1 MSNRRRL
8 WQIFGPVICA
18 VLLLIAVLLFPWDRT
33 YSANSIFEAATSQS
47 DRIFKGQRMKQDAL
61 AGKYVPFFG
70 SSELSRMDSLHPSVL
85 AYKYNRNYTPFL
97 LGGAGSQSLA
107 HFYGM
112 QGIKSQLTNKKA
124 VVIISPQWFTKKGQ
138 DKNAFSLYYSNL
150 QAINFLLDAKDSIA
164 TRYAARRLLQMPS
177 GKSSETVKYALMT
190 VASGQPLSE
199 SQKLVLQTRRRM
211 LVNEDTFFSTFQLPD
226 RVNKIKAQAKL
237 LPDKYTIN
245 GLTKVA
251 DAEGSLHTTN
261 NKFAIDNTFFKTRLN
276 EKKLKKLKGG
286 QKHFDYTKS
295 VEYSDFELMLKQF
308 AHEHT
313 DVLFIIPPI
322 NAKWAKYTHLS
333 NKVYQKSVKKIKYQL
348 ASQGFS
354 NITDL
359 SKDGGK
365 KYFMQDTIHLGWNG
379 WIAVDKAVKPFM
391 QKSYSNTNY
400 RIDNYFF
407 TRNWQNR
414 TKVESIK
421 TVKLS
426 NKTVVPSTGSKKK

>member
-1 MSNRRRL
+1 M
-8 WQIFGPVICA
+8 V
-18 VLLLIAVLLFPWDRT
+18 
-33 YSANSIFEAATSQS
+33 
-47 DRIFKGQRMKQDAL
+47 
-61 AGKYVPFFG
+61 
-70 SSELSRMDSLHPSVL
+70 H
-85 AYKYNRNYTPFL
+85 
-97 LGGAGSQSLA
+97 
-107 HFYGM
+107 
-112 QGIKSQLTNKKA
+112 
-124 VVIISPQWFTKKGQ
+124 KKGQ

-150 QAINFLLDAKDSIA
+150 QAIDFLLDAKDSVA

-190 VASGQPLSE
+190 VASGQSLSE
-199 SQKLVLQTRRRM
+199 TQKLVLQMRRRI

-226 RVNKIKAQAKL
+226 RVNKIKTQAKY
-237 LPDKYTIN
+237 LPDKYTIK
-245 GLTKVA
+245 GLTEVA
-251 DAEGSLHTTN
+251 NAEGSLHTTN

-276 EKKLKKLKGG
+276 EKELKKLKGS

-333 NKVYQKSVKKIKYQL
+333 DKMYQKSVKKIKYQL
-348 ASQGFS
+348 VKQGFN

-379 WIAVDKAVKPFM
+379 WIAVDKSVKPFM
-391 QKSYSNTNY
+391 QKSYSNVNY
-400 RIDNYFF
+400 KIDNYFF
-407 TRNWQNR
+407 TKSWQNR
-414 TKVESIK
+414 TKVENIK
-421 TVKLS
+421 VSKN
-426 NKTVVPSTGSKKK
+426 NKIMTAGSKNK